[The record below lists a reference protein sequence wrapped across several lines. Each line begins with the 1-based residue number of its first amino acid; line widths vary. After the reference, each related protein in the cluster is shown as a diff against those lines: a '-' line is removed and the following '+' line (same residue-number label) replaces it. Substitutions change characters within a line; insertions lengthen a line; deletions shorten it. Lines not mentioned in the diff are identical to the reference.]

1 MASIKFSSNRC
12 RGPSFNILGLV
23 SEKYAAIH
31 ENRIIYATQGGFFSR
46 SVFQLRECSRNL
58 LRIRLRAA
66 QLQKKK
72 TVAIENF
79 FLKSRLLRISVLL
92 GCLYMDFTTP
102 YALPVSRE
110 VYCFYIKSTPIF
122 VDVNTSATGQRFGS
136 LEVIEAVVKTNSH
149 QAAINLTKYA
159 FPHALVHTQPLCA
172 TPISPLQQLRFLS
185 GMF

>member
-1 MASIKFSSNRC
+1 MQRFTKIELSTRRRVVFLVVLCFSSGNA
-12 RGPSFNILGLV
+12 RGICY
-23 SEKYAAIH
+23 EYAFAL
-31 ENRIIYATQGGFFSR
+31 R
-46 SVFQLRECSRNL
+46 SC
-58 LRIRLRAA
+58 
-66 QLQKKK
+66 KKK

-79 FLKSRLLRISVLL
+79 FLKSRLLRISVLF

-159 FPHALVHTQPLCA
+159 FPHALVHT
-172 TPISPLQQLRFLS
+172 
-185 GMF
+185 